1 MLTAPATFS
10 RTANREANVPVA
22 KKVVLL
28 LGFSSDIRQKPDDGG
43 EKNMADIRP
52 PLRWGIND

>member
-43 EKNMADIRP
+43 KKNMADIRP